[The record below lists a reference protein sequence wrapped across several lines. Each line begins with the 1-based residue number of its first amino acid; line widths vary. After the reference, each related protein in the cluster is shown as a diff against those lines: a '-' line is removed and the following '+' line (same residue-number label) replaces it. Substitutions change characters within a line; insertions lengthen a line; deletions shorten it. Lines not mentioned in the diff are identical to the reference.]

1 IHGELVAPPLPS
13 AWAKHDPSQWLA
25 FKEVSGLR
33 VYGNGRINGQ
43 GFGWWNQSCKY
54 HPGMVTHT
62 HKKRRMHQIGTNC
75 EYLPHISGKWQ
86 KRILAKKSVSH
97 KCFEQALK
105 FLKCNETSLT
115 GIHFINSSQTHV
127 TLFGCDEF
135 RIDSLV
141 IEAPGNSP
149 NTDGIHLQYAHNVVI
164 TNTMIGTGAINVF
177 LRESL
182 QFYASNYSE
191 LLAQEVKI
199 FLNVM
204 IAFQLEII
212 HPTLISRTSLVDRGM
227 AIGSL
232 GKGGSYVQ
240 VQNIHVKD
248 VYFKG
253 TSNGARIKTWQEG
266 RGFVRRVIYENIFF
280 NSVRNPL
287 VIDQNYGSAKNG
299 TVEAKMGVHISDVT
313 YRNFYGNSA
322 SNVGITLN
330 CSESVAC
337 TGLRLDSIMLWP
349 NYQLKEV
356 TSYCFNAYGVSM
368 GVIQPPPCLKH
379 ISIG

>member
-1 IHGELVAPPLPS
+1 IRGELVAPPLPS

-62 HKKRRMHQIGTNC
+62 HQKRRMHQIGTNC

-164 TNTMIGTGAINVF
+164 TNTMIGTGDDCI
-177 LRESL
+177 SIGD
-182 QFYASNYSE
+182 YTSN
-191 LLAQEVKI
+191 I
-199 FLNVM
+199 D
-204 IAFQLEII
+204 IANITCGPG
-212 HPTLISRTSLVDRGM
+212 HGVS
-227 AIGSL
+227 IGSL

-248 VYFKG
+248 VYFKS
-253 TSNGARIKTWQEG
+253 TSNGARIKTWQ
-266 RGFVRRVIYENIFF
+266 V
-280 NSVRNPL
+280 
-287 VIDQNYGSAKNG
+287 
-299 TVEAKMGVHISDVT
+299 KMGVHISDVT
-313 YRNFYGNSA
+313 YRNFYGTSA

-330 CSESVAC
+330 CSKLVPC
-337 TGLRLDSIMLWP
+337 TSLRLYSIMLWP

-379 ISIG
+379 TSIG